1 MSSLALTDGLLC
13 LVALWLASQTAPAVG
28 IRLACGLLALPA
40 LLGFLRFSDLYPMPQ
55 WHLLFTIL
63 GGSAALPL
71 LAVCMRWP
79 ASSVARQ
86 RHFALLFLGVAVLLG
101 LLIAGL
107 GKLRIYDQAV
117 GLLSLLAMLWVF
129 ARQGQRVACAGVVVM
144 LAGSALFVLR
154 VSVPPWLLPGDWL
167 HLGMAAG
174 LLLIIPRQPYAL
186 RAMELQTSR

>member
-1 MSSLALTDGLLC
+1 
-13 LVALWLASQTAPAVG
+13 
-28 IRLACGLLALPA
+28 
-40 LLGFLRFSDLYPMPQ
+40 
-55 WHLLFTIL
+55 
-63 GGSAALPL
+63 
-71 LAVCMRWP
+71 
-79 ASSVARQ
+79 
-86 RHFALLFLGVAVLLG
+86 
-101 LLIAGL
+101 
-107 GKLRIYDQAV
+107 
-117 GLLSLLAMLWVF
+117 LSLLAMLWAF